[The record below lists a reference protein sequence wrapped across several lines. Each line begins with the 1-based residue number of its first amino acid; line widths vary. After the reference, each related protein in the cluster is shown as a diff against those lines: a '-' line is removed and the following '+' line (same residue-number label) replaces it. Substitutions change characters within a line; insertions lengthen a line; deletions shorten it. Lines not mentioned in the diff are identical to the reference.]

1 LIGLISELLIRFIF
15 CALGHINLIN
25 FLNSINH
32 SPNQLKYGIFGS
44 LIYYLHTYM
53 AYRSTYQAANI
64 AAPAIASHF
73 TRLLATAIEQGETDL
88 APEPSVN
95 VIEAIID
102 VTFWASLRREEGR
115 SPKISLAYLP
125 PSVAGQPLI
134 FEEPILLTPYV
145 LTKLAPAVER
155 SGIHLGVWD
164 DGDELYVWGTTRSI
178 PDCCFVLEVIE
189 PGLVVVKHRR
199 INGFGK
205 FINVAVL
212 KGDDIKIIDE
222 DSKSLPDCP
231 ALLTSLLDYN
241 SPSGWNDSVN
251 ILVQLSASM
260 RAHGHGGSLLVVPS
274 DNQAWRDSIIHP
286 ITYPV
291 TPAFNE
297 LKLLMQQEPDDRHI
311 SLWQEDVNRAVESI
325 AGLTAVDGATIIND
339 KLELLAFGAKIGL
352 SSNGVPVSE
361 MMVTEPVIGN
371 EAMIIPPSQNGGTRH
386 LSAAQFVFDQRDAIA
401 LISSQD
407 GRFTI
412 FSWSPCEGIVHAHYV
427 DALLL

>member
-1 LIGLISELLIRFIF
+1 M
-15 CALGHINLIN
+15 
-25 FLNSINH
+25 
-32 SPNQLKYGIFGS
+32 
-44 LIYYLHTYM
+44 TYT
-53 AYRSTYQAANI
+53 STYQAASS
-64 AAPAIASHF
+64 AAPAIESHF
-73 TRLLATAIEQGETDL
+73 ARLLSTAAQMGEKDL
-88 APEPSVN
+88 APEPPLK
-95 VIEAIID
+95 VIEAIMD
-102 VTFWASLRREEGR
+102 VAFWASLRREEGR

-125 PSVAGQPLI
+125 PLLAGQPLV
-134 FEEPILLTPYV
+134 FEERLLLTPHL
-145 LTKLAPAVER
+145 LTRLAPAVER
-155 SGIHLGVWD
+155 SGIHLGIWD
-164 DGDELYVWGTTRSI
+164 EGGELYVWGTTRSI
-178 PDCCFVLEVIE
+178 PDCCFVLEVVE
-189 PGLVVVKHRR
+189 PGLLVVKHRR

-212 KGDDIKIIDE
+212 KGDEVKIIDE
-222 DSKSLPDCP
+222 HSKSLPDCP

-251 ILVQLSASM
+251 VLVQLAASM

-274 DNQAWRDSIIHP
+274 HNDEWRDSIIHP

-291 TPAFNE
+291 LPAFDE
-297 LKLLMQQEPDDRHI
+297 LKKLMQQEVDER
-311 SLWQEDVNRAVESI
+311 SVNLWQEDVNRTVDSV

-352 SSNGVPVSE
+352 SSNGVPVE
-361 MMVTEPVIGN
+361 QMLVTEPVVGGTAITIHP
-371 EAMIIPPSQNGGTRH
+371 AQNGGTRH

-401 LISSQD
+401 LVSSQD

>member
-1 LIGLISELLIRFIF
+1 M
-15 CALGHINLIN
+15 
-25 FLNSINH
+25 
-32 SPNQLKYGIFGS
+32 
-44 LIYYLHTYM
+44 TYT
-53 AYRSTYQAANI
+53 STYQAASI
-64 AAPAIASHF
+64 AAPAIESHF
-73 TRLLATAIEQGETDL
+73 ERLLLTAVDMGEQDL
-88 APEPSVN
+88 APAPSLK
-95 VIEAIID
+95 VIEGIMD
-102 VTFWASLRREEGR
+102 VAFWASLRREEGR

-125 PSVAGQPLI
+125 PLLAGQPLI
-134 FEEPILLTPYV
+134 FEERLPLTPHLLTR
-145 LTKLAPAVER
+145 LAPAVER

-164 DGDELYVWGTTRSI
+164 DGGELCVWGTTRSI
-178 PDCCFVLEVIE
+178 PDGCFVLEVVE
-189 PGLVVVKHRR
+189 PGLLVIKHRR

-212 KGDDIKIIDE
+212 KGDEIKIIDE
-222 DSKSLPDCP
+222 HSKSVPDCP

-241 SPSGWNDSVN
+241 SPAGWNDSVN
-251 ILVQLSASM
+251 VLVQLAASM

-274 DNQAWRDSIIHP
+274 HNDEWRDSIIHP

-291 TPAFNE
+291 MPAFDE
-297 LKLLMQQEPDDRHI
+297 LKKLMQQEVSERDLSP
-311 SLWQEDVNRAVESI
+311 WQEDVNRAVDSV

-352 SSNGVPVSE
+352 SSNGLPVE
-361 MMVTEPVIGN
+361 QMLITEPIIGN
-371 EAMIIPPSQNGGTRH
+371 AAITIHPSQNGGTRH

-401 LISSQD
+401 LVSSQD

>member
-1 LIGLISELLIRFIF
+1 MG
-15 CALGHINLIN
+15 
-25 FLNSINH
+25 
-32 SPNQLKYGIFGS
+32 
-44 LIYYLHTYM
+44 
-53 AYRSTYQAANI
+53 YRSTYQAASI
-64 AAPAIASHF
+64 AAPAIEKHF
-73 TRLLATAIEQGETDL
+73 ARLLATALQQGETDL
-88 APEPSVN
+88 APEPSLK
-95 VIEAIID
+95 VIEAAID

-125 PSVAGQPLI
+125 PLLAGQPLV
-134 FEEPILLTPYV
+134 FEERILLTPHV

-164 DGDELYVWGTTRSI
+164 EDGELYVWGTTRVI

-189 PGLVVVKHRR
+189 PGLLVIKHRR

-212 KGDDIKIIDE
+212 KGDEIKIIDE

-231 ALLTSLLDYN
+231 ALLTSLLDFN
-241 SPSGWNDSVN
+241 STSGWNDSVN
-251 ILVQLSASM
+251 ILVQLATSM
-260 RAHGHGGSLLVVPS
+260 RAHGHGGSLLVVPADS
-274 DNQAWRDSIIHP
+274 DAWRDSIIHP

-291 TPAFNE
+291 TPAFDQ
-297 LKLLMQQEPDDRHI
+297 LKILMQEKLDDDSI
-311 SLWQEDVNRAVESI
+311 SLWQEDVNRTVESI

-339 KLELLAFGAKIGL
+339 RLELMAFGAKIGL
-352 SSNGVPVSE
+352 SSNGVPVEE
-361 MMVTEPVIGN
+361 MMITEPVIGN
-371 EAMIIPPSQNGGTRH
+371 TAITIHPAQNGGTRH

-401 LISSQD
+401 LVSSQD

-412 FSWSPCEGIVHAHYV
+412 FSWSPCEGVVHAHYV